1 MSENKLFTLLDSVTP
16 QNFEQAMDQAIAL
29 ELATVPTY
37 LSTYYSIDR
46 AQDQDTLYQKIYNQL
61 KVALK
66 NSEIDIAVLAE
77 ELKKDVLVYANQ
89 SAALIMSV
97 VVEEMLH
104 LALASNVRQAIVGPP
119 ELMKVAASPGFKFP
133 TYLDGHEPEFW
144 INLDTLNLKQLGIFL
159 QIESPKPFTDS
170 ADFPETDEKP
180 IKYKTIGEL
189 YNMIIQCVQTNYPGP
204 YPKKPQLLPPTPGSP
219 QRPYYSQNSINT
231 VYYDRDHNPKFG
243 SEDSSGALVDVYD
256 AGSATQ
262 AMEEIRHQGEGNDGD
277 KDLLKFDSQ
286 NNPVPLPVVDGK
298 VQGLS
303 GSGNYD
309 SHSTDGS
316 DEELSHFAKF
326 MELYSLGIYYQNKFK
341 GINGLDDFFSYFVAN
356 QQPNPKQATYDA
368 GTSANDQEIALM
380 NKLGNAIYT
389 YIILMVETCYY
400 KDESTQFQVFMYG
413 IHKSMIW
420 LLSDIG
426 NAMRSY
432 TFNASDPAKAF
443 TPSLSF
449 EFYDFSI
456 LGDSKKI
463 RPKDQIINLAKDLAA
478 SNGSSSKSNWSW
490 LYEDKAYLPSLPDVG
505 LDHSVTA
512 NVPSIPA

>member
-37 LSTYYSIDR
+37 LSTYYSINR
-46 AQDQDTLYQKIYNQL
+46 AQDQDVLYQKIYQQL
-61 KVALK
+61 NSSLK
-66 NSEIDIAVLAE
+66 NSEIAIATLAE
-77 ELKKDVLVYANQ
+77 ELKKDILVYANQ

-119 ELMKVAASPGFKFP
+119 QLVKIAASSGFKFP
-133 TYLDGHEPEFW
+133 TFLDGHEPEFW

-159 QIESPKPFTDS
+159 QIESPKAYTDT
-170 ADFPETDEKP
+170 ADFPESDPKP
-180 IKYKTIGEL
+180 IKYQTIGEL
-189 YNMIIQCVQTNYPGP
+189 YNMIIQCVETNYPGP
-204 YPKKPQLLPPTPGSP
+204 YTARPQLLPPQTGKP
-219 QRPYYSQNSINT
+219 QRPYYSQNSVNT

-243 SEDSSGALVDVYD
+243 SEDDSGILVNVYD
-256 AGSATQ
+256 APSAVK
-262 AMEEIRHQGEGNDGD
+262 AMEEIRHQGEGNDQLD
-277 KDLLKFDSQ
+277 QDILQFDLN
-286 NNPVPLPVVDGK
+286 NNPIPLPVVDGK
-298 VQGLS
+298 VQFKPGD
-303 GSGNYD
+303 YD
-309 SHSTDGS
+309 DPTG
-316 DEELSHFAKF
+316 EELSHFAKF
-326 MELYSLGIYYQNKFK
+326 MELYSLGVYYQEKFK
-341 GINGLDDFFSYFVAN
+341 GIDGLDDFFSYFVAN
-356 QQPNPKQATYDA
+356 QKKNPKQAIYDA
-368 GTSANDQEIALM
+368 GTSDNDQEIALM

-432 TFNASDPAKAF
+432 TFNPTVEAESF

-449 EFYDFSI
+449 EFYDFSV
-456 LGDSKKI
+456 LGDI
-463 RPKDQIINLAKDLAA
+463 RPKEQIINLAKALAE
-478 SNGSSSKSNWSW
+478 SNGNSSMSNWSW
-490 LYEDKAYLPSLPDVG
+490 LYSDEAYLPSLPDVG
-505 LDHSVTA
+505 LDHSVTP